1 MPRLALFH
9 TKQHNDISISSHEV
23 GCSVWTA
30 GVGVVPRA
38 LAHRGYCGLGMA
50 ECKGQPLCGA
60 VGVDE
65 DGEAGT
71 AAKVNLS

>member
-1 MPRLALFH
+1 M
-9 TKQHNDISISSHEV
+9 
-23 GCSVWTA
+23 WTA